1 MRLFLTTSNLY
12 KSAALAGLGTLMSA
26 GRIVHGGM
34 PPVLCISSMFLML
47 MFIAGAVNAWGRC
60 AGMPGIATGRPTF
73 LRGLLVVC
81 ILVFLILPIRI
92 FWLDPV
98 LKPAML
104 TADAAGRPGLAALA
118 YPDAFSGRMAL
129 LLWSAGFQT
138 LFMVAAPMAL
148 AARITGCWPVAIV
161 VCIILRACI
170 CRLQAAEYGL
180 AEHALLFAAAAV
192 PASAIAC
199 WLFARFGLA
208 PAMIFGAG
216 IDLHVFFASSVSVT
230 SAGQS

>member
-47 MFIAGAVNAWGRC
+47 MFIAGAVNAWGQC
-60 AGMPGIATGRPTF
+60 AGMPGIVTARRTF
-73 LRGLLVVC
+73 LLGLLIVC
-81 ILVFLILPIRI
+81 ILVFLILPIQV
-92 FWLDPV
+92 FWLDPG
-98 LKPAML
+98 LKSAML
-104 TADAAGRPGLAALA
+104 KAGRPGLTALA
-118 YPDAFSGRMAL
+118 YPETFAGRVSL

-138 LFMVAAPMAL
+138 LFMAAAPMAL
-148 AARITGCWPVAIV
+148 AARITGRWPIAMV

-170 CRLQAAEYGL
+170 WRLQVAEYGL
-180 AEHALLFAAAAV
+180 AEHALPFTAAAV
-192 PASAIAC
+192 FPAAIAC

-208 PAMIFGAG
+208 PAMVFGAG
-216 IDLHVFFASSVSVT
+216 MSLHVFFACPGPGSP
-230 SAGQS
+230 AGQP